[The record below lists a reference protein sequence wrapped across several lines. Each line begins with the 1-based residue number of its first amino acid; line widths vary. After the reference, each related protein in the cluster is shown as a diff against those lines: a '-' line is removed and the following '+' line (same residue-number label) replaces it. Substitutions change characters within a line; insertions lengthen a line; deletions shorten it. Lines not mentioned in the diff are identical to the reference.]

1 MNLINTYNVHEI
13 INATLEQKLK
23 IFCKY
28 ARERLLKIFTCN
40 HSFCSYLVFTTLLG
54 LRYSTMY
61 SYIFLTKLISNN
73 MYNAQFTTL
82 SKSCTCNRQILLQKI
97 HYYSTCVQNER
108 KSQQTHIPSALPL
121 LDATHDEQQGIKGIY
136 LIYFTFFPSISIWF
150 ILTEIFASS
159 DCQLNR

>member
-1 MNLINTYNVHEI
+1 
-13 INATLEQKLK
+13 
-23 IFCKY
+23 
-28 ARERLLKIFTCN
+28 
-40 HSFCSYLVFTTLLG
+40 
-54 LRYSTMY
+54 MY

-73 MYNAQFTTL
+73 MYNVQFTTL

-97 HYYSTCVQNER
+97 HYYCTCVQNER

-150 ILTEIFASS
+150 ILTEIFGFATVNSIGNFATCCADMKCFSYQS
-159 DCQLNR
+159 DIETLKNFMDSYKNYVMIILMI